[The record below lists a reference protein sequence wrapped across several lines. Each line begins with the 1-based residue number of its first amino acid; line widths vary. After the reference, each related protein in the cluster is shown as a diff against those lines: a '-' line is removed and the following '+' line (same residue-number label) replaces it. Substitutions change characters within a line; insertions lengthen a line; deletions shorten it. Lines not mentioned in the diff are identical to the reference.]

1 MWQTKRPGN
10 QNGWIIIGNGNK
22 KKNSLALELQ
32 NFRVRGFIYQPHPV
46 TGRDWGTLGELG
58 SQVHLDTLY
67 RNLRHLFWV

>member
-32 NFRVRGFIYQPHPV
+32 NFRVRGFIYQPHP
-46 TGRDWGTLGELG
+46 GREW
-58 SQVHLDTLY
+58 SVPS
-67 RNLRHLFWV
+67 RAV